1 MTEGR
6 SDGHD
11 DCEVEDERG
20 RGSRGRK
27 FGIPR
32 NKVNVNK
39 NAEQEEKHKIRVD
52 MPNWFEKGGRASLI
66 DSQYRTH
73 GHTHARYRAYL
84 LLMGPLKAQIIS
96 NENVK

>member
-39 NAEQEEKHKIRVD
+39 NAEQEEKLRVV
-52 MPNWFEKGGRASLI
+52 PTPGVGVAGVAIFTNFLES
-66 DSQYRTH
+66 Y
-73 GHTHARYRAYL
+73 
-84 LLMGPLKAQIIS
+84 P
-96 NENVK
+96 E